1 MGNLVRRRS
10 TTMSPV
16 PSMMLFSFISFLA
29 ILKSEAQ
36 DQLNFVYHEC
46 NNHFGN
52 FTPAGVYGSNL
63 NTLLS
68 KVYSHEEIDNGYY
81 NFSYGQNPNKAYAIG
96 FCRGDVKPDKCRRC
110 LDKSAVLLRE
120 RCPLQKEAIAW
131 FDACML
137 RYTNHSI
144 FGVMVTQPNN
154 ILCNTNNVS
163 TKVLEQF
170 DQAVDDLLSKLSNM
184 TVDGGGSRRNSEF
197 FAEGDAPVQSS
208 NTTIYAL
215 LQCTPDIS
223 KQNCTEC
230 LQSAL
235 SEISTF
241 CDGKM
246 GGQYLG
252 PSCSVRYET
261 YLFFQPIVDAPAP
274 APQPATDQVTTPI
287 GEEKRN
293 PSRTIIA
300 IVVPMVVVIVLL
312 AIMYNYLGARRRRR
326 NKPIQNE
333 GEGDDDEDEGELAN
347 DIKTDDQLLQ
357 FDFATIKFATN
368 NFSDANKLGQGGF
381 GIVYKGTLSDGQEIA
396 IKRLSINSN
405 QGETEFKNEIL
416 LTGRLQ
422 HRNLVRLLGFCFA
435 RRERLLIYEFVP
447 NKSLDYFIF
456 DPNIRVNLNW
466 EIRYKIIRGIA
477 RGLLYLH
484 EDSRLNVV
492 HRDLKTSNILL
503 DGELNPKIS
512 DFGMARLFEIN
523 QTEAS
528 TTTIVGTF
536 GYMAPEY
543 IKHGQFSI
551 KSDVFSFGVMI
562 LEIVCGQ
569 RNSQIRDS
577 EENAQDLLSFAWN
590 NWRGGTVSNI
600 VDPTLKDYSWDE
612 IKRCIHIGLLCVQ
625 EDIADRP
632 TMNTVL
638 LMLHSSSF
646 PLAEPSEPAFLMRRK
661 SSLPMI
667 MLSGSEQY
675 SEVTRS
681 SDSGSQYAQ
690 GSSIVKT
697 PTTEPYP
704 RSKR

>member
-261 YLFFQPIVDAPAP
+261 YLFFEPIVDAPAP

-333 GEGDDDEDEGELAN
+333 GEGDDDEGELAN

-368 NFSDANKLGQGGF
+368 DFSDANKLGQGGF

-456 DPNIRVNLNW
+456 DPNKRVNLNW

-704 RSKR
+704 R

>member
-1 MGNLVRRRS
+1 
-10 TTMSPV
+10 
-16 PSMMLFSFISFLA
+16 
-29 ILKSEAQ
+29 
-36 DQLNFVYHEC
+36 
-46 NNHFGN
+46 
-52 FTPAGVYGSNL
+52 
-63 NTLLS
+63 
-68 KVYSHEEIDNGYY
+68 
-81 NFSYGQNPNKAYAIG
+81 
-96 FCRGDVKPDKCRRC
+96 
-110 LDKSAVLLRE
+110 
-120 RCPLQKEAIAW
+120 
-131 FDACML
+131 
-137 RYTNHSI
+137 
-144 FGVMVTQPNN
+144 
-154 ILCNTNNVS
+154 
-163 TKVLEQF
+163 
-170 DQAVDDLLSKLSNM
+170 
-184 TVDGGGSRRNSEF
+184 
-197 FAEGDAPVQSS
+197 
-208 NTTIYAL
+208 
-215 LQCTPDIS
+215 
-223 KQNCTEC
+223 
-230 LQSAL
+230 
-235 SEISTF
+235 
-241 CDGKM
+241 
-246 GGQYLG
+246 
-252 PSCSVRYET
+252 
-261 YLFFQPIVDAPAP
+261 
-274 APQPATDQVTTPI
+274 
-287 GEEKRN
+287 
-293 PSRTIIA
+293 
-300 IVVPMVVVIVLL
+300 MVVVIVLL

-333 GEGDDDEDEGELAN
+333 GEGDDDEGELAN

-368 NFSDANKLGQGGF
+368 DFSDANKLGQGGF

-456 DPNIRVNLNW
+456 DPNKRVNLNW

-704 RSKR
+704 R

>member
-1 MGNLVRRRS
+1 
-10 TTMSPV
+10 MSPV

-261 YLFFQPIVDAPAP
+261 YLFFEPIVDAPAP

-287 GEEKRN
+287 GE
-293 PSRTIIA
+293 
-300 IVVPMVVVIVLL
+300 
-312 AIMYNYLGARRRRR
+312 
-326 NKPIQNE
+326 
-333 GEGDDDEDEGELAN
+333 
-347 DIKTDDQLLQ
+347 
-357 FDFATIKFATN
+357 
-368 NFSDANKLGQGGF
+368 
-381 GIVYKGTLSDGQEIA
+381 
-396 IKRLSINSN
+396 
-405 QGETEFKNEIL
+405 
-416 LTGRLQ
+416 
-422 HRNLVRLLGFCFA
+422 
-435 RRERLLIYEFVP
+435 
-447 NKSLDYFIF
+447 
-456 DPNIRVNLNW
+456 
-466 EIRYKIIRGIA
+466 
-477 RGLLYLH
+477 GL
-484 EDSRLNVV
+484 
-492 HRDLKTSNILL
+492 
-503 DGELNPKIS
+503 
-512 DFGMARLFEIN
+512 F
-523 QTEAS
+523 Q
-528 TTTIVGTF
+528 
-536 GYMAPEY
+536 
-543 IKHGQFSI
+543 
-551 KSDVFSFGVMI
+551 
-562 LEIVCGQ
+562 
-569 RNSQIRDS
+569 
-577 EENAQDLLSFAWN
+577 
-590 NWRGGTVSNI
+590 
-600 VDPTLKDYSWDE
+600 
-612 IKRCIHIGLLCVQ
+612 
-625 EDIADRP
+625 
-632 TMNTVL
+632 
-638 LMLHSSSF
+638 SSF
-646 PLAEPSEPAFLMRRK
+646 LC
-661 SSLPMI
+661 
-667 MLSGSEQY
+667 
-675 SEVTRS
+675 T
-681 SDSGSQYAQ
+681 
-690 GSSIVKT
+690 
-697 PTTEPYP
+697 
-704 RSKR
+704 